1 MGRTLGLWKSSP
13 SDNKISDVLSGKWIP
28 LRTNKLLAN
37 RRSAKRL
44 VPLKI
49 TTKKQRPYFSLRNQN
64 PHSETNLSVF
74 LCERNIPQ
82 RSVTSLRIPAT
93 SHSRVAAENYER
105 CSLRCSRKKST
116 PHHGLSARSSTLCD
130 ANDVSQK
137 KVVLFLLSVFFRSQ
151 NECSVLSVAITRP
164 TKCCVQEWRPP
175 VASVFLCAHLH
186 RVKLIVR
193 YRENALFDWLARAIK
208 HWV

>member
-1 MGRTLGLWKSSP
+1 MNPVEDEQVARQSTFSQTFSTSQDYHK
-13 SDNKISDVLSGKWIP
+13 
-28 LRTNKLLAN
+28 
-37 RRSAKRL
+37 
-44 VPLKI
+44 
-49 TTKKQRPYFSLRNQN
+49 KKQRPYYSLRNQT

-93 SHSRVAAENYER
+93 SQSQVTAENYER

-137 KVVLFLLSVFFRSQ
+137 KVVLYFLSVFFRSQ
-151 NECSVLSVAITRP
+151 SVVSYLLQLHARPSAACKNGARQSRRCS
-164 TKCCVQEWRPP
+164 
-175 VASVFLCAHLH
+175 CA
-186 RVKLIVR
+186 RTCF
-193 YRENALFDWLARAIK
+193 E
-208 HWV
+208 